1 MPKAAS
7 RDSFQT
13 PVGLAPCPASSVP
26 LLFSQLG
33 DPGWSEV
40 TDNVGQS
47 ASLGRSAVYRDFFA
61 CASPGAPT
69 IKAQTVNPMDALQFY
84 VGRWSCLER
93 KASDPPL
100 SSTFTFAIESNLMR
114 QWIARPKQGSMQAP
128 YVVNSTFAYDATRH
142 RYVQTEMDNDA
153 TWYVSIAE
161 PWQGNT
167 IRWVDLAT
175 STKLSRWEM
184 TRINHTTFTV
194 ESFAKVSDKTPN
206 YTASCKRD

>member
-1 MPKAAS
+1 MWINQLRRADLPCTAISLLALFLGAA
-7 RDSFQT
+7 T
-13 PVGLAPCPASSVP
+13 
-26 LLFSQLG
+26 
-33 DPGWSEV
+33 
-40 TDNVGQS
+40 T
-47 ASLGRSAVYRDFFA
+47 
-61 CASPGAPT
+61 
-69 IKAQTVNPMDALQFY
+69 KAQAANPMDALQFY
-84 VGRWSCLER
+84 VGSWSSLER
-93 KASDPPL
+93 KAREAPL
-100 SSTFTFAIESNLMR
+100 SSTFTFAIKSNLMR

-128 YVVNSTFAYDATRH
+128 YVVNSTFAYDATQH

-153 TWYVSIAE
+153 AWYVSVAE

-184 TRINHTTFTV
+184 TRINNTTFTV

>member
-1 MPKAAS
+1 MWVNQLRWAARPCTAIS
-7 RDSFQT
+7 L
-13 PVGLAPCPASSVP
+13 LA
-26 LLFSQLG
+26 LLLG
-33 DPGWSEV
+33 G
-40 TDNVGQS
+40 
-47 ASLGRSAVYRDFFA
+47 
-61 CASPGAPT
+61 PT
-69 IKAQTVNPMDALQFY
+69 VKAQAANPMDALQFY
-84 VGRWSCLER
+84 VGRWSCIER
-93 KASDPPL
+93 KGSDPPF

-114 QWIARPKQGSMQAP
+114 QWITRSKQGSMQAP

-142 RYVQTEMDNDA
+142 RYIQTEMDNDA

-184 TRINHTTFTV
+184 TRINNTTFTV

>member
-1 MPKAAS
+1 MWVNQLRWADRPCAAIS
-7 RDSFQT
+7 L
-13 PVGLAPCPASSVP
+13 LA
-26 LLFSQLG
+26 LFL
-33 DPGWSEV
+33 
-40 TDNVGQS
+40 
-47 ASLGRSAVYRDFFA
+47 
-61 CASPGAPT
+61 GAPT
-69 IKAQTVNPMDALQFY
+69 IKAQAVNPMDALQFY

-93 KASDPPL
+93 KASEPPV

-128 YVVNSTFAYDATRH
+128 YVVNSSFAYDATRH

-184 TRINHTTFTV
+184 TRINNAAFTV
-194 ESFAKVSDKTPN
+194 ESFAKVGDKTPN
-206 YTASCKRD
+206 YRASCKRD

>member
-1 MPKAAS
+1 MCVNQLRWAD
-7 RDSFQT
+7 R
-13 PVGLAPCPASSVP
+13 PCTAIS
-26 LLFSQLG
+26 LLVLLLG
-33 DPGWSEV
+33 S
-40 TDNVGQS
+40 
-47 ASLGRSAVYRDFFA
+47 
-61 CASPGAPT
+61 PT
-69 IKAQTVNPMDALQFY
+69 IKAQAVNPMDALQFY
-84 VGRWSCLER
+84 VGTWSCLER
-93 KASDPPL
+93 KAGDPPL
-100 SSTFTFAIESNLMR
+100 SSTFTFALESNLMR
-114 QWIARPKQGSMQAP
+114 QWIVRPTQGAMRAP

-167 IRWVDLAT
+167 IRWVDQAT

-184 TRINHTTFTV
+184 TRINNTTFSV

>member
-1 MPKAAS
+1 MWANQLRWADRPCTAIS
-7 RDSFQT
+7 L
-13 PVGLAPCPASSVP
+13 LAF
-26 LLFSQLG
+26 LLGS
-33 DPGWSEV
+33 
-40 TDNVGQS
+40 
-47 ASLGRSAVYRDFFA
+47 
-61 CASPGAPT
+61 PT
-69 IKAQTVNPMDALQFY
+69 IKAQAVNPMDALQFY

-114 QWIARPKQGSMQAP
+114 QWIARPKQGSMRAP
-128 YVVNSTFAYDATRH
+128 YAVNSTFAYDATRH
-142 RYVQTEMDNDA
+142 RYVQTEMDNDG

-184 TRINHTTFTV
+184 TRIDNTTFTV

>member
-1 MPKAAS
+1 MWVNQLRWADRPCTAIS
-7 RDSFQT
+7 L
-13 PVGLAPCPASSVP
+13 LA
-26 LLFSQLG
+26 LLL
-33 DPGWSEV
+33 
-40 TDNVGQS
+40 
-47 ASLGRSAVYRDFFA
+47 
-61 CASPGAPT
+61 GAPT
-69 IKAQTVNPMDALQFY
+69 IKAQAVNPMDALQFY

-167 IRWVDLAT
+167 IRWLDLAT

-184 TRINHTTFTV
+184 TRINNTTFTV
-194 ESFAKVSDKTPN
+194 ESFVKVSDKTPN